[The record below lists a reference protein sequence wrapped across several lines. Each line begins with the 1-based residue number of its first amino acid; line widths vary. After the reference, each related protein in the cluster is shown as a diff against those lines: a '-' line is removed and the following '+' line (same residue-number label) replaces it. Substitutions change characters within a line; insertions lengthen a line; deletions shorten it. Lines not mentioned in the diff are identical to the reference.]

1 MDKNEINGFKN
12 EEMFA
17 KHLNGK
23 KVKELYPN
31 YQEMIIELFGYVNF
45 NSYLK
50 CWVDHDR
57 KKYDIIIKLDGKYRR
72 LSIKKGI
79 NNSVHSEGISS
90 FIHFLIENH
99 VPRDIIIKYLKYHYS
114 DGSTNGK
121 GTKRISSMEY
131 KKLYPDDVK
140 AINDCFKNKELLEK
154 CIYRFILQ
162 GTNSKVPIDGL
173 VYGVVDDFIFISKKN
188 ILKIL
193 LKHADV
199 NHNGVHFSDLF
210 CQAKA
215 KNLNNNPKY
224 KKDRFCIQIKWFNVF
239 DCILEN
245 MYDNNMAK
253 LKLLGSE

>member
-1 MDKNEINGFKN
+1 MDKEKINGFEN

-17 KHLNGK
+17 KHLDGK
-23 KVKELYPN
+23 RIKDLYPN
-31 YQEMIIELFGYVNF
+31 YQDMIIDLFGYVNF
-45 NSYLK
+45 NSILS
-50 CWVDHDR
+50 CWVDHNR

-79 NNSVHSEGISS
+79 NNSVHAERISS

-121 GTKRISSMEY
+121 GNKRISSMEY
-131 KKLYPDDVK
+131 KDLYPDD
-140 AINDCFKNKELLEK
+140 IRDLNLCFSNKVLLEK
-154 CIYRFILQ
+154 CIYRFVLQ
-162 GTNSKVPIDGL
+162 GTNSSVPIDGL
-173 VYGVVDDFIFISKKN
+173 IYGVVDDFLYISRRN

-193 LKHADV
+193 LKHAD
-199 NHNGVHFSDLF
+199 NYHNGVSFSDLF

-224 KKDRFCIQIKWFNVF
+224 EKDRFCIQIKWFNIF

-245 MYDNNMAK
+245 MYDNNLVK
-253 LKLLGSE
+253 LRDVGSL